1 MQCSNFQSK
10 YFVFSKINF
19 AVLDWGHRQ
28 TLLCTSFKLYH
39 LVIITLG
46 LFQMFQQF
54 EHHCFK
60 SFLRSYFYGRQFVTT
75 HYFDQWNWIAHTGC
89 KKLIAP
95 ADNANSGALSSK
107 YLQVINHFD
116 LPPSHW
122 LLTLMV
128 LLLVNNIECWELS
141 VIGQVAMIQSY
152 YWQEPQFATLPVHN
166 GKLRGLRQTLINC

>member
-1 MQCSNFQSK
+1 MLCIFFDHPALNWKNIDTKIKPLFVVNFYWLVLALHWWHQMQCSNFQSK

-95 ADNANSGALSSK
+95 ADNANSGAVSSK

-116 LPPSHW
+116 LPP
-122 LLTLMV
+122 
-128 LLLVNNIECWELS
+128 LS
-141 VIGQVAMIQSY
+141 LASDTDGPLIGQ
-152 YWQEPQFATLPVHN
+152 
-166 GKLRGLRQTLINC
+166 